1 MTRTRPG
8 GPRGGPA
15 RESARL
21 VPPAR
26 GESPWPVTPGLNL
39 ESDIART
46 CRLDLDSRTLRA
58 RVIARL
64 GQDIAHDAYC
74 FATIDPWTLL
84 VTDDL
89 SDGIPP
95 GNAVLAAHNEHLVAD
110 VDKFADL
117 ARTGRTVG
125 ILGRSAASHGSER
138 LRAVLPAI
146 DAQHELRAVFLA
158 DGECWGA
165 LSLFRRGGRADFTP
179 REAGLLRSLS
189 RPVAVALRRAC
200 VNAAPGAPSAPP
212 GPGVLVLDEE
222 GRTLVANETARC
234 WLDEI
239 GTLPPHEVAAAARA
253 GRGEEA
259 YLRVRSRAGRW
270 LSLWGSPLDGDPDR
284 GASIVIQPSPTSHIT
299 ETLALAHG
307 LTAREQEIL
316 RQVISGLPSSGIAA
330 ALAVSP
336 YTVQDHLKSVFA
348 KFGVRSRGELVARA
362 LGIPPTD
369 VVPR

>member
-1 MTRTRPG
+1 M
-8 GPRGGPA
+8 
-15 RESARL
+15 
-21 VPPAR
+21 
-26 GESPWPVTPGLNL
+26 
-39 ESDIART
+39 
-46 CRLDLDSRTLRA
+46 
-58 RVIARL
+58 
-64 GQDIAHDAYC
+64 
-74 FATIDPWTLL
+74 
-84 VTDDL
+84 
-89 SDGIPP
+89 
-95 GNAVLAAHNEHLVAD
+95 
-110 VDKFADL
+110 DKFADL

-125 ILGRSAASHGSER
+125 ILSRSAASHGSER

-165 LSLFRRGGRADFTP
+165 LSLFRRGGRTDFTP
-179 REAGLLRSLS
+179 REAALLRSLS

-200 VNAAPGAPSAPP
+200 VNAAPGAPSVPP
-212 GPGVLVLDEE
+212 GPGVLVLDQE
-222 GRTLVANETARC
+222 GRTLVANETARR

-239 GTLPPHEVAAAARA
+239 GTLPPHEVATAARA

-316 RQVISGLPSSGIAA
+316 RQVISGLPSTGIAA

-336 YTVQDHLKSVFA
+336 YTVQDHLKSIFA

-362 LGIPPTD
+362 LGIPSTD